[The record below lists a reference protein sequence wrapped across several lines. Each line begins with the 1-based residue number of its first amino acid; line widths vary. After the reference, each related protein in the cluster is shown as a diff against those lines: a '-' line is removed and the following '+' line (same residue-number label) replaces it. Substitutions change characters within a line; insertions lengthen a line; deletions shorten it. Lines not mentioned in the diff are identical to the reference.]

1 MTIDAASPAKPAPAQ
16 PALTPRPSILN
27 HRNPATIEAFF
38 ASPTQ
43 RHIRRPYTAQQ
54 VAELRDVLPPTQ
66 SNAMPLRLREILEAH
81 KQQRTGATVVGVAD
95 AVTLDGV
102 TKAGAQIAY
111 VSGAA
116 LSFAD
121 SAAPGADLSDYTYDT
136 VAKKVETLV
145 RSQLLH
151 GRLYRRLALRP
162 EFEGRGFV
170 DPLIPLIADA
180 DSGFGLHSTVM
191 KATKQLVE
199 AGGSGFHI
207 DDLVSGSKRFDH
219 SGGVGAVVVPFSE
232 YARRLSASK
241 LQLDILA
248 SEAVLIART
257 DTIDAT
263 HITSTIDGADT
274 PYILGATIPQVESYA
289 CATLNGTPGAGETW
303 VKNARLRTLRE
314 AFDELADEAARGKFA
329 EQSKG
334 LNVADAKRVADVLLG
349 KLGPLAWDPESP
361 RTYQGWYRYRGSLDA
376 AIDRATRAAPLA
388 DVLWYCTFG
397 YTLANAARF
406 ADEVLGAHPDK
417 YLMFNTS
424 QTRRE
429 WLEQSDEELAKLPQR
444 IGALGYVLTILP
456 LAGQISAA
464 LGAVR
469 GARAVL
475 DGGVRGLFD
484 GVITPYGAESAGGPL
499 VSDWYGH
506 MGTLADYAM
515 DVIGDGVGV
524 GVAAPSTAAS
534 TASTATIATPSTSQF
549 ASRPSIATTVGA
561 AGRWQPG
568 PVGYKKWKNIVV
580 IGASVAGHSFVN
592 ALANNL
598 PMSHRIILIE
608 RNEFVQHAPI
618 VVRAL
623 VVPGWESKN
632 FTAPVTQETMFPAN
646 SRHRVLCPNAVVALK
661 RNHVWLEREFEGEME
676 IEFER
681 CIIATGAQSPA
692 PIRPAPGASMGEW
705 MAGLRKTQHDIK
717 HAESVLIEINETYP
731 RKKVTIVHWD
741 VGLLHPSDSGG
752 NTKHTYVPPKTS
764 SKLSTALQKQLADR
778 GVDIILCD
786 RVDFKSGSWGG
797 TPGLLER
804 MHAIPLVSGK
814 TIDADY
820 VFNSTG
826 NKPNARLVAEGDPDA
841 LTTNGYISV
850 DEFFRVR
857 GSPRSPLTGAYYA
870 IGDCANSPSW
880 KTGVAAAAEGVA
892 LAGII
897 DALIRG
903 NKPKPYTPSRG
914 MRDSTVLL
922 GSKGGA
928 AVLRIPWI
936 GSIRAPDF
944 IVEGKSQDFWAGKN
958 FFARFHGTRRVAA
971 FS

>member
-1 MTIDAASPAKPAPAQ
+1 MTIDAPKPSPV
-16 PALTPRPSILN
+16 LTPRPSILN

-43 RHIRRPYTAQQ
+43 RHIKRPYTAQQ

-66 SNAMPLRLREILEAH
+66 SNAMPLRLREILEAN

-136 VAKKVETLV
+136 VAKKV
-145 RSQLLH
+145 RS
-151 GRLYRRLALRP
+151 GRGESRAGTDAAPRSRRLSAPSSSMGGCTAALRSAQSSKARGSSTRSSRSSP
-162 EFEGRGFV
+162 TPTRGRYGRAALT
-170 DPLIPLIADA
+170 DER
-180 DSGFGLHSTVM
+180 SFGLHSTVM

-199 AGGSGFHI
+199 AGASGFHI

-219 SGGVGAVVVPFSE
+219 AGGVGAVVVPFSE

-314 AFDELADEAARGKFA
+314 AFDELADEGLRDKFA
-329 EQSKG
+329 VESKG
-334 LNVADAKRVADVLLG
+334 LNVADAKRVADKLLG
-349 KLGPLAWDPESP
+349 KLGPLAWDSESP

-406 ADEVLGAHPDK
+406 ADAVLGAHPNK

-429 WLEQSDEELAKLPQR
+429 WLERECAAGEHKLMRAAESDDELAKLPQR

-484 GVITPYGAESAGGPL
+484 GVITPYASESAGGPL

-515 DVIGDGVGV
+515 DAIGE
-524 GVAAPSTAAS
+524 GVAA
-534 TASTATIATPSTSQF
+534 
-549 ASRPSIATTVGA
+549 
-561 AGRWQPG
+561 
-568 PVGYKKWKNIVV
+568 
-580 IGASVAGHSFVN
+580 
-592 ALANNL
+592 
-598 PMSHRIILIE
+598 
-608 RNEFVQHAPI
+608 
-618 VVRAL
+618 
-623 VVPGWESKN
+623 
-632 FTAPVTQETMFPAN
+632 
-646 SRHRVLCPNAVVALK
+646 
-661 RNHVWLEREFEGEME
+661 
-676 IEFER
+676 
-681 CIIATGAQSPA
+681 
-692 PIRPAPGASMGEW
+692 
-705 MAGLRKTQHDIK
+705 
-717 HAESVLIEINETYP
+717 
-731 RKKVTIVHWD
+731 
-741 VGLLHPSDSGG
+741 
-752 NTKHTYVPPKTS
+752 
-764 SKLSTALQKQLADR
+764 
-778 GVDIILCD
+778 
-786 RVDFKSGSWGG
+786 
-797 TPGLLER
+797 
-804 MHAIPLVSGK
+804 
-814 TIDADY
+814 
-820 VFNSTG
+820 
-826 NKPNARLVAEGDPDA
+826 
-841 LTTNGYISV
+841 
-850 DEFFRVR
+850 
-857 GSPRSPLTGAYYA
+857 
-870 IGDCANSPSW
+870 
-880 KTGVAAAAEGVA
+880 
-892 LAGII
+892 
-897 DALIRG
+897 
-903 NKPKPYTPSRG
+903 
-914 MRDSTVLL
+914 
-922 GSKGGA
+922 
-928 AVLRIPWI
+928 
-936 GSIRAPDF
+936 
-944 IVEGKSQDFWAGKN
+944 
-958 FFARFHGTRRVAA
+958 
-971 FS
+971 